1 MTIDKF
7 EKEYI
12 DNFYKIVVEK
22 QSHKKHTVLIVDDE
36 DDNLQLLRRTLR
48 KDYNILTATSGVEAL
63 NVVKEKAEE
72 ISLIISDYKMP
83 VMTGTEFLEQA
94 AKTRPEIV
102 NMLLTGHSDL
112 EIVTDAVNKCNLFQY
127 IVKPFE
133 PDALKL
139 IIKNGIETYELS
151 ANNHLLVDSVKDLFY
166 TTIKSISAALDARD
180 AYTHGHSLRV
190 TLYSLIMAEA
200 MGIGEEGQEL
210 IETMGLLHDIGKIG
224 IPDSI
229 LNKPGRLTEEEF
241 EVIKTHPEQGKIIL
255 KDIKKLNSI
264 AQWLACHH
272 ERWDGR
278 GYPYHFKGEQI
289 PFSARIVAIADT
301 YDAMTSDRSYR
312 KGLPHEVALGE
323 IQKCSGSQFDP
334 SCVAVF
340 VKVQNTI
347 LAAKN
352 DPDTYYEK
360 YSRISKFFRSL
371 RERSLQGTA
380 NSQPQQSGS

>member
-1 MTIDKF
+1 MTIDNF
-7 EKEYI
+7 EREYI

-22 QSHKKHTVLIVDDE
+22 KCNKKHTVLIVDDE

-48 KDYNILTATSGVEAL
+48 KEYNILTATSGVEAL
-63 NVVKEKAEE
+63 DVVKEKSDE

-83 VMTGTEFLEQA
+83 IMTGTEFLEQA
-94 AKTRPEIV
+94 AKTKPEII

-112 EIVTDAVNKCNLFQY
+112 EIVTDAVNRCNLFQY

-151 ANNHLLVDSVKDLFY
+151 SNNHLLVDSVKDLFY

-180 AYTHGHSLRV
+180 SYTHGHSLRV

-200 MGIGEEGQEL
+200 LGVSEEGQEL

-229 LNKPGRLTEEEF
+229 LLKPGRLTEEEF
-241 EVIKTHPEQGKIIL
+241 EIIKTHPQQGKTIL
-255 KDIKKLNSI
+255 KDIKKLNAI

-278 GYPYHFKGEQI
+278 GYPYKIKGEQI

-312 KGLPHEVALGE
+312 KGLPHEVALAE
-323 IQKCSGSQFDP
+323 IQKCAGSQFDP
-334 SCVAVF
+334 TCASVF
-340 VKVQNTI
+340 VKVESTI

-352 DPDTYYEK
+352 NPDEYYEK
-360 YSRISKFFRSL
+360 YSRISKFFKEKKI
-371 RERSLQGTA
+371 REA
-380 NSQPQQSGS
+380 QQEVLNRPAV

>member
-1 MTIDKF
+1 MSIDGF

-12 DNFYKIVVEK
+12 DNFYKVMIG
-22 QSHKKHTVLIVDDE
+22 SSAHRKHTVLIVDDE

-48 KDYNILTATSGVEAL
+48 KDYNILTASSGKDAL
-63 NVVKEKAEE
+63 GVMQEKSDE

-83 VMTGTEFLEQA
+83 VMTGTEFLEQV
-94 AKTRPEIV
+94 AKTNPNTI

-112 EIVTDAVNKCNLFQY
+112 DIVTDAVNKCNLFQY

-133 PDALKL
+133 PDSLKL
-139 IIKNGIETYELS
+139 IIQNGIETYELS
-151 ANNHLLVDSVKDLFY
+151 SNNHLLVRSVKELFY

-180 AYTHGHSLRV
+180 SYTHGHSLRV
-190 TLYSLIMAEA
+190 TLYSLIMSDELNLT
-200 MGIGEEGQEL
+200 EEDKEH

-229 LNKPGRLTEEEF
+229 LNKPGKLTDEEF
-241 EVIKTHPEQGKIIL
+241 EVIKTHPAQGRSIL
-255 KDIKKLNSI
+255 RDIKKLDAI

-278 GYPYHFKGEQI
+278 GYPARMKGEEI

-312 KGLPHEVALGE
+312 KGLPHEVALEE
-323 IQKCSGSQFDP
+323 IKRCSGSQFDP
-334 SCVAVF
+334 TYVALF
-340 VKVQNTI
+340 VKVQETI
-347 LAAKN
+347 LAAKEN
-352 DPDTYYEK
+352 PDEYYAK
-360 YSRISKFFRSL
+360 YSRISKFFSK
-371 RERSLQGTA
+371 QAA
-380 NSQPQQSGS
+380 NV